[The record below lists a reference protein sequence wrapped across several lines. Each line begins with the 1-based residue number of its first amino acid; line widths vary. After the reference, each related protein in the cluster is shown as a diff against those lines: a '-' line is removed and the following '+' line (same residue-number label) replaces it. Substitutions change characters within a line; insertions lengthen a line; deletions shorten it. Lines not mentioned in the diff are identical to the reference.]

1 MNKLIIDNNIEA
13 SDIVIDTD
21 SDLIVDLSN
30 TSKSLTIHVM
40 QGVCVRGFITT
51 FSTSNNIK
59 YLIDDNCNIIINKLA
74 VDSSDNITIN
84 LNDKDSKIDYHT
96 SVINYDNNDYRQE
109 LNHNSSNTES
119 KIINHCINV
128 EDLYITG
135 IEQSGLQ
142 HLAYMFSNCTQLVH
156 SPIKSFPKQIWQ
168 YCYNGLFEGCTNLI
182 DCPELPAET
191 LANLCYSR
199 MLNKTK
205 ITWVKMLATD
215 ISANNC
221 LQIWLGSVPNVSTSV
236 FVKHIDAQ
244 WTNTGDSGVPTNWTV
259 IYYDPTLDKYYLDQ
273 QRQTECD
280 DHGNPI

>member
-84 LNDKDSKIDYHT
+84 LNDKNSKIDYHT

-128 EDLYITG
+128 EDSSFKFIVDGVIKKDLEEVKLSQDNRIINLKNGKSNILPNLLVDSEDVEASHAAYIGTFN
-135 IEQSGLQ
+135 EDEKFYMMSRGL
-142 HLAYMFSNCTQLVH
+142 
-156 SPIKSFPKQIWQ
+156 
-168 YCYNGLFEGCTNLI
+168 
-182 DCPELPAET
+182 
-191 LANLCYSR
+191 
-199 MLNKTK
+199 
-205 ITWVKMLATD
+205 
-215 ISANNC
+215 
-221 LQIWLGSVPNVSTSV
+221 TS
-236 FVKHIDAQ
+236 K
-244 WTNTGDSGVPTNWTV
+244 
-259 IYYDPTLDKYYLDQ
+259 
-273 QRQTECD
+273 ECD
-280 DHGNPI
+280 DLLIKAFLLNNMNLSEKERNIYCSIIEKINK